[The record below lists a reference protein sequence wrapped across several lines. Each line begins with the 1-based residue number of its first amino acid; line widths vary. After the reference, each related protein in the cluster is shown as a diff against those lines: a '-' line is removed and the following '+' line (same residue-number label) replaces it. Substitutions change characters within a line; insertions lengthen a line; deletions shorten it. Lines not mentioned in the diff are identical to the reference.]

1 MNFSIEKIIK
11 LLRKN
16 FLIML
21 AVALLCSAAMY
32 YYKKNNTIPVYTAYT
47 ELYVNTV
54 FKEDGT
60 LSSGISA
67 ERNYVSTYIE
77 MFKTV
82 KYSNEVHGFL
92 SEEDQQK
99 ITPNGIHN
107 ALAIGSKN
115 ETEIIYV
122 RVYNTDRDLAHDIAK
137 AVAQSAPKYLN
148 KEFGVAAVKVVEDAR
163 ITGVSSVSYKKSVII
178 GFVFGAVLVFFI
190 AFIKDLYDYRL
201 RNSSE
206 IKERYN
212 LPVLGTVPMFDSKA
226 SGAQDKYKYYN
237 RYRRGRRK

>member
-1 MNFSIEKIIK
+1 MNFSLEKIVK

-16 FLIML
+16 FLIIL
-21 AVALLCSAAMY
+21 SVALLFSAFMY
-32 YYKKNNTIPVYTAYT
+32 YYKKNNTVPVYTAYT

-54 FKEDGT
+54 FNEDGS

-82 KYSNEVHGFL
+82 KYSNEVYEFL
-92 SEEDQQK
+92 SEEDK
-99 ITPNGIHN
+99 GKTTPNGIYGSLN
-107 ALAIGSKN
+107 IGRKN

-122 RVYNTDRDLAHDIAK
+122 TVYNIDKELAYNTAT

-148 KEFGVAAVKVVEDAR
+148 EEFGVDAVKVVEDAR

-178 GFVFGAVLVFFI
+178 GFVFGALIAFFVI
-190 AFIKDLYDYRL
+190 FIKDLYDYRL
-201 RNSSE
+201 RSASE
-206 IKERYN
+206 MKEKYN
-212 LPVLGTVPMFDSKA
+212 LSILGMVPTFDSKSNT
-226 SGAQDKYKYYN
+226 SGGKYKYYN
-237 RYRRGRRK
+237 KYKRRKKR